1 MKRVLISHFHGQ
13 IFCQGVAAGYAIM
26 KGMRFKYCIG
36 AMCRNLQ
43 VSKSGYYKWLH
54 RKPSKRVREEGGW
67 KVKNEAMLH
76 TLRQVGRSVVGRAGF
91 FEILGTR
98 FHYLWGGEA
107 FKETGRRFLI
117 KNIG

>member
-1 MKRVLISHFHGQ
+1 
-13 IFCQGVAAGYAIM
+13 
-26 KGMRFKYCIG
+26 
-36 AMCRNLQ
+36 
-43 VSKSGYYKWLH
+43 
-54 RKPSKRVREEGGW
+54 
-67 KVKNEAMLH
+67 MLH

-117 KNIG
+117 QNIG